1 MSLVASYSFRVL
13 FVLICCLKHVLG
25 KTEYC
30 LVWQN
35 NVHISIY
42 CTKEINS
49 KEMPNKMTLTKNN
62 LILNWLLF
70 SPIQK
75 KQQSR
80 PWSNLKR
87 YEHQLQCKIELLK
100 SVQMVLRKMF
110 NVKMSTIYAINKTIW
125 TLVSTAIVY
134 KKKTFNTPSKK
145 SDEKL
150 LTNETLSKPNIK

>member
-1 MSLVASYSFRVL
+1 MGFCIWSDSLMSLVASYSFRVL

-42 CTKEINS
+42 CTKKTNI

-62 LILNWLLF
+62 PILNWLLF
-70 SPIQK
+70 RPIK
-75 KQQSR
+75 KPNR
-80 PWSNLKR
+80 TDPDPIIKR

-110 NVKMSTIYAINKTIW
+110 NVKMSTIYAINKQ
-125 TLVSTAIVY
+125 Y
-134 KKKTFNTPSKK
+134 
-145 SDEKL
+145 EH
-150 LTNETLSKPNIK
+150 